1 LADVIGV
8 AGPDGFGLV
17 EFFELIVLF
26 LDLLLLLLILILV
39 LVLLITINLLQFGLV
54 FVFVFLS
61 FLQVEYTTP
70 YDHMLMRLDGS
81 IRCIL

>member
-1 LADVIGV
+1 MADVIGV